1 MTTRFSMIRDIN
13 GYNGFGLQFSDSK
26 YGVLLAQD
34 VEQTLTIPVNP
45 DGIYKNYLAIFSVE
59 PGTNIWIALNAT
71 ATYPSGAVAAIN
83 SELNPTARYIKGDG
97 EQILHFITSDTQAR
111 LGIVLY
117 AVQ

>member
-1 MTTRFSMIRDIN
+1 MATRFAMVRDIN

-26 YGVLLAQD
+26 YGVLLVQD

-45 DGIYKNYLAIFSVE
+45 DGMYKNYLAIFSVE
-59 PGTNIWIALNAT
+59 PGTNIWIALNST
-71 ATYPSGAVAAIN
+71 AAYPSGAIASIS

-97 EQILHFITSDTQAR
+97 EQVLHFITPDTQAK
-111 LGIVLY
+111 LGIALY